1 MENISKKAPPP
12 YVTYKSF
19 SNFINKLREDGMPT
33 HLTRS
38 TLPGSNS
45 GKATMA
51 ASLKAMGLIENKD
64 EPTDLM
70 KKLVNPECDYP
81 SVLKE
86 VLYSTYDFLTD
97 PEFDLKN
104 TTTDKVMEKFRELG
118 AKGST
123 VTKCI
128 SFLLSACQEADIEV
142 SKYVKTPPPD
152 RSPNSKRKAK
162 NTTQHVDRDVNDA
175 GSGEDND
182 DIPEGMEKIT
192 VPLRNMEDGVIYF
205 PADLEQEEAKKA
217 VNMANFILKNFYGL
231 E

>member
-1 MENISKKAPPP
+1 MENIAKKAPPP

-19 SNFINKLREDGMPT
+19 SNFINKLREDGMPS

-38 TLPGSNS
+38 TLHGSNS

-64 EPTDLM
+64 DPTDLM
-70 KKLVNPECDYP
+70 KKLVNTECSYP
-81 SVLKE
+81 AVLKE

-97 PEFDLKN
+97 PEFDLQN
-104 TTTDKVMEKFRELG
+104 TTTDKMVEKFREAG

-123 VTKCI
+123 ITKGI
-128 SFLLSACQEADIEV
+128 SFLLSACEEADIEV
-142 SKYVKTPPPD
+142 SKYVKAPPPE
-152 RSPNSKRKAK
+152 RSPSSKRKVK
-162 NTTQHVDRDVNDA
+162 NTQQYDDGDTNDT
-175 GSGEDND
+175 GSNVDND
-182 DIPEGMEKIT
+182 EIPEGMEKIT
-192 VPLRNMEDGVIYF
+192 VPLRNMEDGIIYF